1 MYGLHEALLMVKEEG
16 LEQSWEKHR
25 TMHAS
30 LYENLSGLG
39 LEFVVDASYR
49 LPQLN
54 LVRVPEGVDEA
65 AVRQQLLQQFNLEIG
80 AGLGAFAGKVW
91 RIGLMGH
98 SSTRRNV
105 LTCLASLE
113 TVMAKQ
119 GYDLVPG
126 AAIDAAKSALDT

>member
-1 MYGLHEALLMVKEEG
+1 METSFTRHRTNHQALVAG
-16 LEQSWEKHR
+16 LEA
-25 TMHAS
+25 M
-30 LYENLSGLG
+30 G
-39 LEFVVDASYR
+39 LEMAVDQDFR

-54 LVRVPEGVDEA
+54 SVYIPDGIDDGKTRN
-65 AVRQQLLQQFNLEIG
+65 LLLNDFNLEIG
-80 AGLGAFAGKVW
+80 AGLGELAGKTW

-119 GYDLVPG
+119 GYDLAPG

>member
-1 MYGLHEALLMVKEEG
+1 MG
-16 LEQSWEKHR
+16 LE
-25 TMHAS
+25 MA
-30 LYENLSGLG
+30 
-39 LEFVVDASYR
+39 VDQDFR

-54 LVRVPEGVDEA
+54 SVYIPNGIDDGKTRNE
-65 AVRQQLLQQFNLEIG
+65 LLNDFNLEIG
-80 AGLGAFAGKVW
+80 AGLGELAGKTW

-126 AAIDAAKSALDT
+126 AAIDAAKSTLDA